1 MKEKQQKVLKK
12 YMNRVKR
19 GEATK
24 KGNFKQLVKLPKD
37 FNDKVEIEID
47 EELYTRTNNETMRHS
62 NGT

>member
-24 KGNFKQLVKLPKD
+24 KGNYKQLVKLPKD

-47 EELYTRTNNETMRHS
+47 E
-62 NGT
+62 

>member
-1 MKEKQQKVLKK
+1 
-12 YMNRVKR
+12 MNRVKR